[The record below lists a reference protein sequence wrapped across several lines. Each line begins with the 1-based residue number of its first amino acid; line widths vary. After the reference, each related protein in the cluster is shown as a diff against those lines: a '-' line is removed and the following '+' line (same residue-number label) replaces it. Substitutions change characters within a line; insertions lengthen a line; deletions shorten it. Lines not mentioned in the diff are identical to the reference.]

1 MLQERSIVRSERL
14 AAYWELTK
22 PRISTMVLVAIM
34 VSAFVAEQGRPEIA
48 GRAFIGDR
56 SPVWPLINV
65 AIGMF
70 LVAASGNAFN
80 MYLERYTDFL
90 MPRTAKRPLPDQR
103 LSPVAVATFGAVC
116 LGAGLAYLLMTLN
129 MATFVCAA
137 ITWLLYVWVY
147 TPMKTMTW
155 LNTEVG
161 AIAGALP
168 ILTGGL
174 AMTESISLPIWSFF
188 AVLVCW
194 QFPHFMAI
202 AWLYREQYR
211 MGGMQ
216 MLTVVDPTGLRA
228 GRKSIVMAIA
238 TGIASLWPLAVI
250 PNVAAAVVF
259 AILLVVLAGWYL
271 SASLRFHRQ
280 RDDLAARKLLR
291 VSVIYL
297 PLYMLVLAVFSRF
310 AMVFE

>member
-1 MLQERSIVRSERL
+1 MRTERL
-14 AAYWELTK
+14 TAYWELTK
-22 PRISTMVLVAIM
+22 PKISTMVLVSIVVA
-34 VSAFVAEQGRPEIA
+34 AFVANPGKT
-48 GRAFIGDR
+48 
-56 SPVWPLINV
+56 PVWSLLHV
-65 AIGMF
+65 ALGMF

-103 LSPVAVATFGAVC
+103 LSANAVATFGAIC
-116 LGAGLAYLLMTLN
+116 LGAGLTYLLMTLN
-129 MATFVCAA
+129 VATFVCAA

-174 AMTESISLPIWSFF
+174 ATTETISLPVWSFF

-202 AWLYREQYR
+202 AWIYREQYR
-211 MGGMQ
+211 LGGMQ
-216 MLTVVDPTGLRA
+216 MLTVVDPSGARA
-228 GRKSIVMAIA
+228 GRKAIVMAVA
-238 TGIASLWPLAVI
+238 TWVASLWPLVVI
-250 PNVAAAVVF
+250 PNTWAAVSFGV
-259 AILLVVLAGWYL
+259 ILTVLASWYL
-271 SASLRFHRQ
+271 
-280 RDDLAARKLLR
+280 LAAIRFFRLRDNDTARRLLR
-291 VSVIYL
+291 VSVMYL
-297 PLYMLVLAVFSRF
+297 PLYMLVLAVYSRY
-310 AMVFE
+310 AMVVE